1 MTDQLPGKFTC
12 PLCHAQKDVL
22 FAKPAEL
29 LHGDVARA
37 LARIAPDLAPATLI
51 CDACL
56 DDLHGAYYEDALSAD
71 VGELDH
77 LEREVVHSLSQ
88 QKLVAGNVNEE
99 YDEQLGLGDRIADK
113 VAAVGGS
120 WGFIIAFVVV
130 LIVWIALNVFL
141 ATHAFDPYPFIL
153 LNLVLS
159 TVAAIQA
166 PVIMMSQNRHSEK
179 DRLRAE
185 QDYQINLKAELQT
198 RHIHHMLD
206 YMMRK
211 QWQRMLE
218 IQRVQ
223 EAQIAALAQLTQ
235 RLAAANTAPHASTPL
250 SPAQPSSP

>member
-1 MTDQLPGKFTC
+1 MTDPQPGKFIC
-12 PLCHAQKDVL
+12 PVCHEEKDAL
-22 FAKPAEL
+22 LAKPVEL
-29 LHGDVARA
+29 LHGDVAQA
-37 LARIAPDLAPATLI
+37 LERIAPGQAPATLI

-71 VGELDH
+71 VGELDL
-77 LEREVVHSLSQ
+77 LEREVVHSLSR
-88 QKLVAGNVNEE
+88 QKLLAGNVNDEF
-99 YDEQLGLGDRIADK
+99 DEQLSVGDRIADR

-120 WGFIIAFVVV
+120 WAFIISFVAL
-130 LIVWIALNVFL
+130 LIIWIGLNVLL
-141 ATHAFDPYPFIL
+141 ATRAFDPYPFIL

-179 DRLRAE
+179 DRRGAE
-185 QDYQINLKAELQT
+185 QDNQTNLRAGLHP

-223 EAQIAALAQLTQ
+223 ESQIEALARLTPHLADGREAADVDAALL
-235 RLAAANTAPHASTPL
+235 
-250 SPAQPSSP
+250 PALPSSQ